1 MQKLK
6 IQIKV
11 DMKTINTSNLAPK
24 KTDFLQRAK
33 NFFAAETETTDE
45 EIKVNKMM
53 ACLFD
58 KQTTEQ
64 VIDTLI
70 LFEEKAKLRLK
81 EIKQQANTDAFVT
94 EFYLGTNQSKKVSV

>member
-1 MQKLK
+1 
-6 IQIKV
+6 
-11 DMKTINTSNLAPK
+11 MKANNISDLAPK
-24 KTDFLQRAK
+24 RNFVQRIK
-33 NFFAAETETTDE
+33 DVWNEPKPTDE

-70 LFEEKAKLRLK
+70 LFEEKAKAKLK
-81 EIKQQANTDAFVT
+81 EIKQQAETDRFVT
-94 EFYLGTNQSKKVSV
+94 DFYLGTNQSKKVTV

>member
-1 MQKLK
+1 M
-6 IQIKV
+6 KV
-11 DMKTINTSNLAPK
+11 NNISDLAPK
-24 KTDFLQRAK
+24 RNFVQRIK
-33 NFFAAETETTDE
+33 DVWNEPKPTDE

-70 LFEEKAKLRLK
+70 LFEEKAKARLK

-94 EFYLGTNQSKKVSV
+94 EFYLGTNQSKKVTV

>member
-1 MQKLK
+1 
-6 IQIKV
+6 
-11 DMKTINTSNLAPK
+11 MKTNNISDLAPK
-24 KTDFLQRAK
+24 KSIFQKIKDIWNEDK
-33 NFFAAETETTDE
+33 PTDE

-70 LFEEKAKLRLK
+70 LFEEKAKARLK
-81 EIKQQANTDAFVT
+81 EIKKQANTDVFVK
-94 EFYLGTNQSKKVSV
+94 EFYLGTNQSKKVSI